1 MFWLTQSQLIQEVNH
16 IGKVPFN
23 INKTSCDIPFYPQVS
38 SLVKE
43 RGLFR
48 ECISMSMNLESHF
61 RNLHMTMRTIK
72 CETLCLLIDCF

>member
-38 SLVKE
+38 SSVKE
-43 RGLFR
+43 GIIQGMYIY
-48 ECISMSMNLESHF
+48 EHEP
-61 RNLHMTMRTIK
+61 
-72 CETLCLLIDCF
+72 